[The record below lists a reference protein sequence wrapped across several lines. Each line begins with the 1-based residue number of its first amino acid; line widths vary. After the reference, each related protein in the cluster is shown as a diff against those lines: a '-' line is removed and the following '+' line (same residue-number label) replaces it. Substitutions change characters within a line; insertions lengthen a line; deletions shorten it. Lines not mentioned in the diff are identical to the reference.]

1 MKGNS
6 QSFGNVI
13 IEIDSDDAVCCL
25 CLEPPERCNNLLFK
39 CCKQHIHKQC
49 YFLIILNGYNDC
61 PLCRTPS
68 NPYDYFDEKAL
79 LIHYGMLSKEE
90 QDMYY
95 HSYQELQYEKSKL
108 NCKGLT
114 IPRLNMLVTISI
126 SRIRR
131 NMLML
136 MFMLMFVVVF
146 YVSIMLPLHEQ
157 SHRSYQTTR
166 PNNSPVPLEYYLMVN
181 N

>member
-1 MKGNS
+1 MKGDS

-13 IEIDSDDAVCCL
+13 IELDSDEAVCCL
-25 CLEPPERCNNLLFK
+25 CLDPPERCNNLSFK

-49 YFLIILNGYNDC
+49 YFLIILNGYKDC
-61 PLCRTPS
+61 PLCRTPT

-79 LIHYGMLSKEE
+79 FIHYGMLSKKE
-90 QDMYY
+90 QEMYY
-95 HSYQELQYEKSKL
+95 HSYQELQYEISKI

-136 MFMLMFVVVF
+136 MLIIVF
-146 YVSIMLPLHEQ
+146 YVLIMLLLQLEHQ
-157 SHRSYQTTR
+157 QTHRSST
-166 PNNSPVPLEYYLMVN
+166 PNNSQVPLEYYLMVN